1 MFHRW
6 LACNVISPIP
16 PQTILIDQIIL
27 SSRDLFT
34 FDVSNNMLKNK
45 IIIVRLKAK
54 ICEIQLT

>member
-16 PQTILIDQIIL
+16 PQTILIAQIIL